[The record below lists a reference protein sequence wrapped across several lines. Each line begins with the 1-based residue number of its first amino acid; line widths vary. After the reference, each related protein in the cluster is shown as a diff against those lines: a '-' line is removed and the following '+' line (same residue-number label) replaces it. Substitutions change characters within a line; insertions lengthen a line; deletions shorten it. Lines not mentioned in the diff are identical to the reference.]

1 MELVNRPRSIALS
14 GKYAIH
20 AMQLPELQP
29 SFKLPVPGKEAANW
43 RRIGGVFARVT
54 CKSRPAAS
62 KPDEPANQWPI
73 IEQLATGL

>member
-29 SFKLPVPGKEAANW
+29 SFKLPVPGKEAAN
-43 RRIGGVFARVT
+43 
-54 CKSRPAAS
+54 
-62 KPDEPANQWPI
+62 
-73 IEQLATGL
+73 